1 MSRRRGSLDPGGKAS
16 SLASIIK
23 NARLIW
29 RLLTDG
35 RISPWLKA
43 IIPFTLLYLLSPI
56 DLVPD
61 IFLGLGQLDD
71 LAIILL
77 GIKLFLFLCPQ
88 GIVEQH
94 LREMASIPGSY
105 RVVEEEREE
114 VPTSYIEAP
123 YQVIED
129 EKED

>member
-1 MSRRRGSLDPGGKAS
+1 MARGRRPLHPEEKAS

-23 NARLIW
+23 NARLTW

-43 IIPFTLLYLLSPI
+43 IIPSTLLYLLFPI

-61 IFLGLGQLDD
+61 LFLGLGQLDD
-71 LAIILL
+71 IAIILL
-77 GIKLFLFLCPQ
+77 GIKLFLLLCPQ
-88 GIVEQH
+88 DIVEQH